1 MAEEKAENTES
12 GESAKAI
19 PKKAIAKVAL
29 ALLGKLLNSDSGKQN
44 TTKEEGAG

>member
-12 GESAKAI
+12 GEKAI
-19 PKKAIAKVAL
+19 PKKAILKVAL